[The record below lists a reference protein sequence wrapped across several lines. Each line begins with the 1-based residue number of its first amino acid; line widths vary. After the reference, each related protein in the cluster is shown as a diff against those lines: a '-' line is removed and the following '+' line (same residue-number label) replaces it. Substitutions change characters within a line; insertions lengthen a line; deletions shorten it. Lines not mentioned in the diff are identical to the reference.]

1 MPDDIQPIAPKPVIL
16 GAETVNGGRDRAER
30 IRELCPEGTIVEHLR
45 IVTTTY
51 VDRLYADGLLS
62 HDAREGADMRDAA
75 DRLRSDWTQ
84 AGIAVGHVAS
94 VDPGSAGAGGRRFDD
109 LRVQDEAAY
118 GRYTAALGALTPM
131 DAHIARRAVVS
142 EQPVVLEPLRS
153 ALAGLVR
160 HYGRGER

>member
-1 MPDDIQPIAPKPVIL
+1 MPDATPPPKPIVL
-16 GAETVNGGRDRAER
+16 GTVDVNGGRDRADLV
-30 IRELCPEGTIVEHLR
+30 RELCPDGRIVEHLR
-45 IVTTTY
+45 VVTSSY

-75 DRLRSDWTQ
+75 DRLRTDWTQ

-94 VDPGSAGAGGRRFDD
+94 VDPGAAGAGGRRFDD

-118 GRYTAALGALTPM
+118 GRYVHALASLSPM

-142 EQPVVLEPLRS
+142 EQPVMLEPLRS

-160 HYGRGER
+160 HYGRGEL